1 METKF
6 RIMGL
11 DYGTVRIGI
20 ALSDL
25 TQTIASGFET
35 YECKSYSQDAEHIKK
50 IVSEY
55 GVRKIVFGL
64 PLNMDGSES
73 NQTLKTKEFANVLK
87 NSLDSEVEIIFS
99 DERMTS
105 LIAERMLLS
114 ADVSR
119 KKRKMVID
127 KISATIIL
135 QDYLDNKR
143 SN

>member
-1 METKF
+1 
-6 RIMGL
+6 MGL

-25 TQTIASGFET
+25 TQTIASGYET
-35 YECKSYSQDAEHIKK
+35 YECKSYKQDVAYINK

-87 NSLDSEVEIIFS
+87 NSLGSEVEIIFS

-127 KISATIIL
+127 KVSATIIL